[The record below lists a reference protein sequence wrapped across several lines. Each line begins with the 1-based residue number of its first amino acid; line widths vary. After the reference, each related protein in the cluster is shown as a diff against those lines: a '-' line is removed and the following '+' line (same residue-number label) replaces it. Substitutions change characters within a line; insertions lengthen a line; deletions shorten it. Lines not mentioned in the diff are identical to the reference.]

1 MFQINDSCSE
11 LLLSCPTKTTHLVAV
26 ASGRAGRVFARPLF
40 RKLNV
45 HEGTLFN
52 VIMTLRGEGV
62 RASLVLRPPPA
73 AIVVCSTNSN
83 ASDDSCGVGLGTRLG

>member
-45 HEGTLFN
+45 HEGTLPNYN
-52 VIMTLRGEGV
+52 VIMTLRGEG
-62 RASLVLRPPPA
+62 
-73 AIVVCSTNSN
+73 
-83 ASDDSCGVGLGTRLG
+83 LGP